1 MSDQAKH
8 ILVVDDS
15 STMRQLLKMMLKK
28 YAPCRISE
36 AADGQEAF
44 EKIEKEQ
51 FDLILTDI
59 NMPRMHGLDLVKK
72 VREESS
78 ADLPMIIITTKGAE
92 EDRDLG
98 MQLGANA
105 YITKPVNGN
114 KLADTVKSII
124 P

>member
-1 MSDQAKH
+1 MSSEAMH

-15 STMRQLLKMMLKK
+15 STMRQLLKMMLSK
-28 YAPCRISE
+28 YTRCKISE

-59 NMPRMHGLDLVKK
+59 NMPRMHGLDL
-72 VREESS
+72 
-78 ADLPMIIITTKGAE
+78 IITTKGAE
-92 EDRDLG
+92 KDRDLG

-114 KLADTVKSII
+114 ALADTVKSLIA
-124 P
+124 

>member
-8 ILVVDDS
+8 VLVVDDS
-15 STMRQLLKMMLKK
+15 STMRQLLKMMLAK
-28 YAPCRISE
+28 YARCRVSE

-44 EKIEKEQ
+44 EKIEKERL
-51 FDLILTDI
+51 DLVLTDI
-59 NMPRMHGLDLVKK
+59 NMPRMHGLDLVRK

-78 ADLPMIIITTKGAE
+78 PDLPMIIITTKGAE

-98 MQLGANA
+98 MRLGANA

-114 KLADTVKSII
+114 NLADTVKSVI

>member
-1 MSDQAKH
+1 MSSEAMH

-15 STMRQLLKMMLKK
+15 STMRQLLKMMLSK
-28 YAPCRISE
+28 YTRCKISE

-78 ADLPMIIITTKGAE
+78 TDLPMIIITTKGAE
-92 EDRDLG
+92 KDRDLG

-114 KLADTVKSII
+114 ALADTVKSLIA
-124 P
+124 